1 MARVPVVDH
10 FQSID
15 ITRPCW
21 DSSIAQTIPCR
32 TSGTCGPE
40 RIVPRNGIS
49 QRVGYYFQT
58 PSSPPNIIEN
68 TPASVL
74 VCPFTEIEVDNIY
87 LLSLMQAF
95 HYDARDRD
103 RRTSLTSPILS
114 RPQITMYPK
123 SGWRHVRPN
132 RAEPG
137 RSWWLRCQFS
147 P

>member
-1 MARVPVVDH
+1 MARVPVVEH
-10 FQSID
+10 FKASTSQGH
-15 ITRPCW
+15 
-21 DSSIAQTIPCR
+21 AGIPQLPK
-32 TSGTCGPE
+32 TYQAEALELGSGTYSSSE
-40 RIVPRNGIS
+40 RNIS
-49 QRVGYYFQT
+49 TRGSCFQT

-68 TPASVL
+68 TPASLL
-74 VCPFTEIEVDNIY
+74 VCSFIEIELDTIY
-87 LLSLMQAF
+87 TFSHRCRHL
-95 HYDARDRD
+95 HYEVRDRD